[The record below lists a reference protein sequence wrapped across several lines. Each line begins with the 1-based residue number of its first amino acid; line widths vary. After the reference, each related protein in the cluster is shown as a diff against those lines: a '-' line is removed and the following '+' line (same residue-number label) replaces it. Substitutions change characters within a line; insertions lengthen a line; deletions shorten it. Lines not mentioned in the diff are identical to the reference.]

1 MTQAL
6 IQAPLS
12 QGAFSLKK
20 SQLFIKSNFTDLFN
34 HADKKHGRLFI
45 LFYKVIPEGQVS
57 AFGTVV
63 SKKNAKTSVRRNLI
77 KRLIREYFRLGQHD
91 LPGLHLMLMTKKGVD
106 VATREELHQDLAQL
120 FSFLKKIRLEMGG
133 NHD

>member
-1 MTQAL
+1 MTQNL

-20 SQLFIKSNFTDLFN
+20 SQLFTKRDFTSLFN
-34 HADKKHGRLFI
+34 GSSKKHGRLFI
-45 LFYKVIPEGQVS
+45 LFYQVIPKDQIS

-77 KRLIREYFRLGQHD
+77 KRLIREYFRLGQHE

-106 VATREELHQDLAQL
+106 VATHEELHQDLAQL
-120 FSFLKKIRLEMGG
+120 FSFLKKTRLEMGVAS
-133 NHD
+133 

>member
-1 MTQAL
+1 MTQNL

-20 SQLFIKSNFTDLFN
+20 SQLFTKRNFTDLFN
-34 HADKKHGRLFI
+34 GANKKHGRLFI
-45 LFYKVIPEGQVS
+45 LFYKTISPDQMS

-77 KRLIREYFRLGQHD
+77 KRLIREYFRLGQHE

-106 VATREELHQDLAQL
+106 VATHEELHQDLAQL
-120 FSFLKKIRLEMGG
+120 FSFLKKTNLGVG
-133 NHD
+133 VPS